1 MSGWLVGLIVVSVVV
16 IGVGA
21 RVLSEQLGRF
31 PAEFRGP
38 GPLIQVRRSKPS
50 TIHNPELRRLT
61 TLISYA
67 VVDDPSSKVELQRIF
82 DKLDAPLS
90 PIVTSEGD
98 RRGKLQRTHKIS
110 EAIGAL
116 EQRYRL

>member
-1 MSGWLVGLIVVSVVV
+1 MSGWLVGLIVCSVVL
-16 IGVGA
+16 IGLGA
-21 RVLSEQLGRF
+21 RVLAEQLGRY

-50 TIHNPELRRLT
+50 TMHNPELRRLT

-67 VVDDPSSKVELQRIF
+67 VIDDPSSKIELQRVF
-82 DKLDAPLS
+82 EQLDAPLS
-90 PIVTSEGD
+90 PLVASEGD

-110 EAIGAL
+110 EAIEAL